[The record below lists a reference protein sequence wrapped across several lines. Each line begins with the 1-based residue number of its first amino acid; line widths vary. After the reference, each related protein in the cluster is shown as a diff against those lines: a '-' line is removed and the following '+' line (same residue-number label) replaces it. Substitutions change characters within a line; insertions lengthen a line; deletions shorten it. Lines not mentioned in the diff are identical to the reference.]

1 MPGNGIVLTQ
11 FEWIAVMAA
20 TGMLVSIIAWLL
32 VMLIKDLREKI
43 AVEREER
50 GIADNKLA
58 ATLKEVSE
66 AMQVIRLENTEAH
79 GGFALRG
86 DVETSQRRV
95 YEKLDDIRD
104 SQARVEST
112 MVTKDECLER
122 ARCPT

>member
-1 MPGNGIVLTQ
+1 MQGNGIVLTQ
-11 FEWIAVMAA
+11 FEWIAVMAV
-20 TGMLVSIIAWLL
+20 TGLLVSIIAWLL

-50 GIADNKLA
+50 GIADNELA

-66 AMQVIRLENTEAH
+66 AMQLIRLENTEAH

-86 DVETSQRRV
+86 DVDTSQRRV

-122 ARCPT
+122 ARCPR

>member
-1 MPGNGIVLTQ
+1 MQGNGVALTQ
-11 FEWIAVMAA
+11 FEWIAVMAV
-20 TGMLVSIIAWLL
+20 TGLLVSVIAWLL

-50 GIADNKLA
+50 GIADNELA

-66 AMQVIRLENTEAH
+66 AMQLIRLENTEAH

-86 DVETSQRRV
+86 DVEKSQRRV
-95 YEKLDDIRD
+95 YEKLDDIRE